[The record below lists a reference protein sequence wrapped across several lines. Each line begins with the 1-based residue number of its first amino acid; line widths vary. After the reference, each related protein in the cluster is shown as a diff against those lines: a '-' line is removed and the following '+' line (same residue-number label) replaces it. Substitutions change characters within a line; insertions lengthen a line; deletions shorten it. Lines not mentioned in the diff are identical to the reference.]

1 MHIDWATLAAVAVVA
16 AGAAL
21 TVVLLVAFALVGL
34 SPRSEPNRPQQQVDR
49 PFGWGTDTRP
59 TLDRVIAGFCLL
71 AAGLIV
77 CYGLYLIIT

>member
-1 MHIDWATLAAVAVVA
+1 VQIDWATLLAVAVIA

-34 SPRSEPNRPQQQVDR
+34 STRAEVPVDSPGRGDATGTRSGV
-49 PFGWGTDTRP
+49 GTASAM
-59 TLDRVIAGFCLL
+59 LCLL

-77 CYGLYLIIT
+77 CYGLYLIIA